1 MIINLAL
8 MAILLVVVAAI
19 FRAGLLQ
26 GMMLFFNVLV
36 AATFATAWYETL
48 ATYLERYLAPYT
60 YFLDIVSLW
69 ATFALILVTLVTVTS
84 QLFKKNVMFAPQVE
98 IIGRILVGLLTGWTV
113 VEFTAL
119 GLHTA
124 PLKNEVV
131 PMPPERSMLFGL
143 KPDRCWLWWVRGSS
157 RNGPFAT
164 PDEPFD
170 KSEPDDPFNF
180 FKRHEDRRK
189 TISQEES
196 IVRPDA

>member
-1 MIINLAL
+1 MIIDLAL
-8 MAILLVVVAAI
+8 LAILLVVVAAV

-36 AATFATAWYETL
+36 AASFATAWYETL
-48 ATYLERYLAPYT
+48 VAYLERYLAPYT
-60 YFLDIVSLW
+60 YFLDIVALW

-84 QLFKKNVMFAPQVE
+84 QLFRTNFMFAPRVE

-119 GLHTA
+119 GFHTA
-124 PLKNEVV
+124 PLKNEIV
-131 PMPPERSMLFGL
+131 PMPPDRSMFFGL

-164 PDEPFD
+164 GDEPFD
-170 KSEPDDPFNF
+170 KSDDFLE
-180 FKRHEDRRK
+180 RHEERRK
-189 TISQEES
+189 TISQEKS